1 MEVMGIMCDPLFL
14 WVESPPTWW
23 GERWGHLL
31 GRATPW
37 GLHPPPIYRWVETSL
52 LTHSSISHMPFG
64 WHLPPLAS
72 WSSFTSTVLRRSPA
86 QDLLYHHHHYV
97 VVLLEFPRNPLLP
110 LPNWS
115 KGRRSSLICT
125 CDRLRRRCPFVAS
138 SLHHDLEVG
147 ECSTTSPTRI
157 VLVKAFGL
165 RGWVLLKPLQVIF

>member
-37 GLHPPPIYRWVETSL
+37 GLPPPPIYRWVETPL
-52 LTHSSISHMPFG
+52 HTHSSISHMPFG

-97 VVLLEFPRNPLLP
+97 VVLLEFPR
-110 LPNWS
+110 
-115 KGRRSSLICT
+115 IHYF
-125 CDRLRRRCPFVAS
+125 RCPTGARGGGRHWSVRVTDYGDAARSWRQVFITTLRSAS
-138 SLHHDLEVG
+138 VRLHHPRE
-147 ECSTTSPTRI
+147 
-157 VLVKAFGL
+157 
-165 RGWVLLKPLQVIF
+165 